1 MTTILPTRRRDEED
15 PQTPSYRPLSLAPS
29 YHTVDIRA
37 PPPPESRERRPGFA
51 GRIRNAL
58 TLKREP
64 RPPEQQS
71 RSTPIVQPTLLAKA
85 RRAIEKNDEALFRTL
100 LATGLNVNGLLRDG
114 SRLLHL
120 ASDLGR
126 TQIVIELLK
135 HHAKASELDRNGSTP
150 LHVASKND
158 HATVVKKLIAA
169 GADMYTGEPRPLQ
182 LAAEKGHEL
191 TTIALLE
198 AWDSNDE
205 SSQGHYHLTR
215 ALDCAAENG
224 HRKLFV
230 LIYNT
235 ASAKLAN
242 PLTLFHFERH
252 VLRLAVEHSWSGIV
266 KRALKALSSFRE
278 DESIPIL
285 NEPALRAS
293 LLASATKSGD
303 ADTVHLLIHAGCDA
317 NTPIP
322 SPPSGKEI
330 PPLRLAVQ
338 NRYTEVARVLL
349 DHGADIDNC
358 DEYGR
363 TMLHIAMLTGPA
375 ALVILL
381 VDRDADIHRSD
392 AFGFVPSC
400 RARNFWGTDVQAAFG
415 ASLER
420 GEARRRKYQRLMRET

>member
-1 MTTILPTRRRDEED
+1 MATIPPTCRQDDDPRD
-15 PQTPSYRPLSLAPS
+15 PTYRPPSPAPS

-37 PPPPESRERRPGFA
+37 PPPPESRESRPRFA

-58 TLKREP
+58 TLKRDP
-64 RPPEQQS
+64 RPPEQQV
-71 RSTPIVQPTLLAKA
+71 RSTPNVQPTLLAKA

-126 TQIVIELLK
+126 TQVVIELLK
-135 HHAKASELDRNGSTP
+135 HHAKATELDHNGSTP
-150 LHVASKND
+150 LHLATKND
-158 HATVVKKLIAA
+158 HATVVRKLISA
-169 GADMYTGEPRPLQ
+169 GADMQTGEPRPLE

-198 AWDSNDE
+198 AWDPNDE
-205 SSQGHYHLTR
+205 SSLGHYDLTR
-215 ALDCAAENG
+215 ALDRAAENG
-224 HRKLFV
+224 HRTIFV

-235 ASAKLAN
+235 ASAKLTN
-242 PLTLFHFERH
+242 PSQLFHFERH

-266 KRALKALSSFRE
+266 KRALTGLSTFRE
-278 DESIPIL
+278 DESIPIV

-293 LLASATKSGD
+293 LLARATKNGD
-303 ADTVHLLIHAGCDA
+303 ADTVHLLLHAGCDA
-317 NTPIP
+317 NISVP

-338 NRYTEVARVLL
+338 NRHTEVARVLL
-349 DHGADIDNC
+349 DHGADIRNR
-358 DEYGR
+358 DEFSR
-363 TMLHIAMLTGPA
+363 SVLHLAMQTGPA
-375 ALVILL
+375 ALIILL
-381 VDRDADIHRSD
+381 VDRGADIYHGD
-392 AFGFVPSC
+392 DFGCIPRR
-400 RARNFWGTDVQAAFG
+400 RARTLWGTDVQAAFG

-420 GEARRRKYQRLMRET
+420 DEVIRREYARRYG